1 MTQKSIKIVVP
12 VYNCE
17 KWISKTITSIKSQT
31 HEDFE
36 CCIIND
42 MSTDNTADV
51 IQDSIDLD
59 RRFKF
64 IDNTEKKYALKNIYD
79 GIKFISSN
87 DEDILTTVDGDDWL
101 AHDHVLETVYNVY
114 ESTSCLITY
123 GNFCEYPSQKKHL
136 AFSTPYDQDIIDNN
150 TFRNTEWKA
159 SHLRTFK
166 KKLWDRIDVD
176 DLINPKTN
184 EFYEVAW
191 DLAFM
196 YPMLEMAGN
205 RSENISEV
213 LYIYNKE
220 NPLSDMY
227 IKTQEQISI
236 ADDIR
241 NKNKYSKVDFDDK

>member
-114 ESTSCLITY
+114 ESTSWHSL
-123 GNFCEYPSQKKHL
+123 H
-136 AFSTPYDQDIIDNN
+136 
-150 TFRNTEWKA
+150 
-159 SHLRTFK
+159 H
-166 KKLWDRIDVD
+166 
-176 DLINPKTN
+176 
-184 EFYEVAW
+184 
-191 DLAFM
+191 M
-196 YPMLEMAGN
+196 
-205 RSENISEV
+205 
-213 LYIYNKE
+213 
-220 NPLSDMY
+220 
-227 IKTQEQISI
+227 IKIL
-236 ADDIR
+236 
-241 NKNKYSKVDFDDK
+241 